1 MPAEQ
6 PLDVD
11 FIKDAPPQILPNLP
25 LLTSFQSSWRN
36 IHLAHHR
43 QPAWELPE
51 IQNPQHV
58 LVIPLPLGDQLVEVS
73 WVSEGRWGQTQFDGN
88 DYTSHIQIFPAHVPY
103 GGSWSQNIEFIH
115 FYLEPAFI
123 SQLAYE
129 SINPDKVE
137 FLLELKKADHLI
149 HQIGLALRTDLE
161 LDGGN
166 GFYADSLAT
175 ALSAHLLKHYATR
188 KHVLRSYDDGLPKD
202 KLNVAIDYINTHL
215 GKKILLADMAAK
227 LHISQYHFCR
237 MFKQST
243 GMSPHHYLMQQRVEQ
258 AKQLLGKPERTVT
271 HIALECGFNNQS
283 HFAKYFRR
291 YTGVSPTRFREL
303 M

>member
-1 MPAEQ
+1 MLTEQ
-6 PLDVD
+6 PPEIDFLQDV
-11 FIKDAPPQILPNLP
+11 PPQILPNLP
-25 LLTSFQSSWRN
+25 VLTSYQSSWRN

-58 LVIPLPLGDQLVEVS
+58 LVLPLGCHSVEVS
-73 WVSEGRWGQTQFDGN
+73 CVSEGRWSSTQFDGN
-88 DYTSHIQIFPAHVPY
+88 DYTSGHIQIFPAHVPY
-103 GGSWSQNIEFIH
+103 SGSWSRNVEFIH

-123 SQLAYE
+123 SQIAYE

-137 FLLELKKADHLI
+137 FLLELKKADRLL
-149 HQIGLALRTDLE
+149 HQIGLALKADLE

-188 KHVLRSYDDGLPKD
+188 KHVFRSYDDGLPKD
-202 KLNVAIDYINTHL
+202 MLNVAINYINAHL
-215 GKKILLADMAAK
+215 GENLSLAAIAAE

-243 GMSPHHYLMQQRVEQ
+243 GMSPHRYLMQQRVEK
-258 AKQLLGKPERTVT
+258 AKQLLRKPEGKVT
-271 HIALECGFNNQS
+271 DIAEDCGFANHS

-291 YTGVSPTRFREL
+291 YTGVSPTQFRK

>member
-1 MPAEQ
+1 MPTEQ
-6 PLDVD
+6 PLEIDFLQDV
-11 FIKDAPPQILPNLP
+11 PPQILPNLP
-25 LLTSFQSSWRN
+25 VLTSYQSNWKN

-51 IQNPQHV
+51 IQNPQHI
-58 LVIPLPLGDQLVEVS
+58 LVIPLGYQSVEVN
-73 WVSEGRWGQTQFDGN
+73 WVSEGRWSRTQFDAN
-88 DYTSHIQIFPAHVPY
+88 DYTSGHVQIFPAHVPY
-103 GGSWSQNIEFIH
+103 GGSWSRNVEFIH

-123 SQLAYE
+123 SQIAYE

-137 FLLELKKADHLI
+137 FLLELKKADRLI
-149 HQIGLALRTDLE
+149 HQIGLALKADLE

-175 ALSAHLLKHYATR
+175 ALAAHLLKHYATR
-188 KHVLRSYDDGLPKD
+188 KHIFRSYDDGLPKD
-202 KLNVAIDYINTHL
+202 MLNVAIEYINDHL
-215 GKKILLADMAAK
+215 GKKILLEAMAAK

-243 GMSPHHYLMQQRVEQ
+243 GMSPHRYLMQQRVEQ
-258 AKQLLGKPERTVT
+258 AKQLLRKPELTVT
-271 HIALECGFNNQS
+271 DIALECGFNNPS
-283 HFAKYFRR
+283 HLAKYFRR
-291 YTGVSPTRFREL
+291 YTGVSPSKFRK

>member
-1 MPAEQ
+1 
-6 PLDVD
+6 V
-11 FIKDAPPQILPNLP
+11 PPQILPNLP
-25 LLTSFQSSWRN
+25 VLTSYESSWRN

-51 IQNPQHV
+51 LQNPQHI
-58 LVIPLPLGDQLVEVS
+58 LVLPLGYQSVEVNWIS
-73 WVSEGRWGQTQFDGN
+73 DGQWSCTQFDAN
-88 DYTSHIQIFPAHVPY
+88 DYTSGHIQIFPAHVPY
-103 GGSWSQNIEFIH
+103 GGSWSRNVEFIH

-123 SQLAYE
+123 SQIAYE

-137 FLLELKKADHLI
+137 FLLELKKADRLI
-149 HQIGLALRTDLE
+149 HQIGLALKADLE

-175 ALSAHLLKHYATR
+175 ALSAHLLKNYATR
-188 KHVLRSYDDGLPKD
+188 KHIFRSYDDGLPKD
-202 KLNVAIDYINTHL
+202 MLKVAIEYINEHL
-215 GKKILLADMAAK
+215 GEKILLEAMAAE

-243 GMSPHHYLMQQRVEQ
+243 GMSPHCYLMQQRVEQ
-258 AKQLLGKPERTVT
+258 AKQLLRKPEGRVT
-271 HIALECGFNNQS
+271 DIALECGFNNPS

-291 YTGVSPTRFREL
+291 YTRVTPTQFRK